1 MIANGFVH
9 LAVPDTAGAPIAVQA
24 TEILTRIDA
33 LLASA
38 GIDKTR
44 VLTAN
49 IWLSDAAHFDA
60 FNAVWDAWVPAGHA
74 PTRACAGV
82 ADETRSRRRDRR
94 DRARL
99 TPAPPA
105 RGIPDDIRH
114 ARPGGGMIGVSVAV
128 HLQQRGLSVA
138 LVDRKAPGN
147 ETSLGNA
154 GLIQREGV
162 YPYAFPRGFGT
173 LLKYACNRSP
183 DVRYHVG
190 ALPKRFRSCTAT
202 GAIPIRRV
210 MRRSRA
216 CMRR

>member
-1 MIANGFVH
+1 M
-9 LAVPDTAGAPIAVQA
+9 QA

-114 ARPGGGMIGVSVAV
+114 ARPGRRHDRRPLPFTCNSAAV
-128 HLQQRGLSVA
+128 GRARRPQGARH
-138 LVDRKAPGN
+138 

-162 YPYAFPRGFGT
+162 SVCVSARLRHAAEIRVQPLARRPLSRRRASKLIPFLY
-173 LLKYACNRSP
+173 
-183 DVRYHVG
+183 RYW
-190 ALPKRFRSCTAT
+190 R
-202 GAIPIRRV
+202 IPIRRV
-210 MRRSRA
+210 MRRSCA
-216 CMRR
+216 VCAVD